1 MKELH
6 TLRSLEDLVA
16 RQTRRKKIETAVLG
30 TVLVAGMVP
39 VAVLAPNALSIFKTL
54 NSTINEASKKQSIRR
69 AINRLITSGDL
80 ERSSDG
86 AGWTLSERGRRKLTH
101 LVAHTRDE
109 RPSTWDGK
117 WRIVIFDVPESRK
130 KLRDTLR
137 HQLQAAGFRK
147 IQDSVW
153 AYPYRC
159 EDIIALLKFE
169 LRLGRSLL
177 YLIAD
182 TVEGDEVLRTHFKL
196 PKDRS

>member
-1 MKELH
+1 MDELN
-6 TLRSLEDLVA
+6 TLRSLENLVA
-16 RQTRRKKIETAVLG
+16 KQTQRKKIEAAVLG

-39 VAVLAPNALSIFKTL
+39 VAVLAPNALRIFKKL
-54 NSTINEASKKQSIRR
+54 NSSIDEASKKQSIRR

-80 ERSSDG
+80 ERTSDG
-86 AGWTLSERGRRKLTH
+86 AGWTLSEHGRRKLTH
-101 LVAHTRDE
+101 LVALARDE
-109 RPSTWDGK
+109 RPKTWDGK

-137 HQLQAAGFRK
+137 HQLQAAGFQK

-169 LRLGRSLL
+169 LHLGRSLL

-182 TVEGDEVLRTHFKL
+182 TVEGDGALRIHFKL
-196 PKDRS
+196 PQDRS